1 MWDFSQKMFYH
12 NFERIVAERR
22 LSDHIDGAE
31 DSMIKRTFNKCL
43 PKFAKLPQLTSSVTR
58 WLDYF

>member
-1 MWDFSQKMFYH
+1 MFYH

-31 DSMIKRTFNKCL
+31 ARRRMIGRK
-43 PKFAKLPQLTSSVTR
+43 AKVKVIASV
-58 WLDYF
+58 WGQN